1 MSCADAGPFPFA
13 EDVGPQPQA
22 TADGANPLE
31 EGLGA
36 LSLLCPPSR
45 ALQGAFGR
53 PFPRGLISR
62 AWGRL
67 VLAWGSRGTE
77 SGLRTP
83 EVAHEAARGALIEL
97 ACYWRAKRFGHEE
110 DEMFGDQRD
119 ERDNRVS

>member
-77 SGLRTP
+77 SGLR
-83 EVAHEAARGALIEL
+83 AHEITHEAGCASVELQFPPRASGCRPGRAGRRGAAPVAQPLIE
-97 ACYWRAKRFGHEE
+97 A
-110 DEMFGDQRD
+110 
-119 ERDNRVS
+119 